1 MLNAQF
7 FTDTGQHRNKNEDAG
22 GIFYNQTQQQ
32 LLVLCDGM
40 GGHKAGEIAS
50 QFVTYELQKRFEDE
64 NFIEYE
70 QAETWLRFNLK
81 EINRELFEYAQTNE
95 EYKGMGTTC
104 VCALVFDKQLV
115 VANIGDSR
123 VYLINSREIEQITY
137 DHSFVNHLVMTGQ
150 ITEEEAFTHPQR
162 NIITKVMGTDKRVS
176 PDIFTKRFNHYDFIM
191 LNSDGLTDYVRGE
204 IIHES
209 FNESLSLEEH
219 GEQLIQLALNH
230 DSKDNISVLIAA
242 IEGDHL

>member
-7 FTDTGQHRNKNEDAG
+7 FTDTGQHREKNEDAG

-32 LLVLCDGM
+32 MLVLCDGM
-40 GGHKAGEIAS
+40 GGHQAGEIAS
-50 QFVTYELQKRFEDE
+50 QFVTYELQKRFEEE
-64 NFIEYE
+64 NLIEINR
-70 QAETWLRFNLK
+70 AESWLRSNIK
-81 EINRELFEYAQTNE
+81 EINFQLYNYAQENE
-95 EYKGMGTTC
+95 DYRGMGTTL
-104 VCALVFDKQLV
+104 VCAIIYDKQVV
-115 VANIGDSR
+115 VANVGDSR
-123 VYLINSREIEQITY
+123 AYVINQRQMDQITS

-150 ITEEEAFTHPQR
+150 ITKDEAFHHPQR

-204 IIHES
+204 SIHES

-242 IEGDHL
+242 IEGDRL